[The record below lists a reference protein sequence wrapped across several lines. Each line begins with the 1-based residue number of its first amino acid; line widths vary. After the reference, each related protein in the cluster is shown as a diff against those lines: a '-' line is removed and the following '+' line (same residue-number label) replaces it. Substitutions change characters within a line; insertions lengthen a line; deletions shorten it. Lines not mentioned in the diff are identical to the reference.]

1 MYMFIVKASY
11 FRCNCLMLKKL
22 KELAACIHAWSLVF
36 TAPTAIHVKELQG
49 SFWENYIP
57 YLQSDNRPLPT
68 TAGIP
73 TYSRQKDGRRIC
85 HPGLSCIHCMHGYI
99 VCKRCMD
106 IYTYVKLD
114 LLWWL
119 TLHGRTGWSHM
130 LDQMHV
136 LRSWG
141 LKMYSYGPCIH
152 ATACDLSN
160 SKNACVIY
168 MI

>member
-1 MYMFIVKASY
+1 MQLLDVEKIERVSCMHSCMITRVHSPHSHS
-11 FRCNCLMLKKL
+11 CMLRSCKGPS
-22 KELAACIHAWSLVF
+22 ERITF
-36 TAPTAIHVKELQG
+36 PTCSQTTDPFQL
-49 SFWENYIP
+49 
-57 YLQSDNRPLPT
+57 LP
-68 TAGIP
+68 AFL

-106 IYTYVKLD
+106 IYTYIYVKLD

-141 LKMYSYGPCIH
+141 LNMYSYGPCIH

-160 SKNACVIY
+160 SKKCMHNLY
-168 MI
+168 